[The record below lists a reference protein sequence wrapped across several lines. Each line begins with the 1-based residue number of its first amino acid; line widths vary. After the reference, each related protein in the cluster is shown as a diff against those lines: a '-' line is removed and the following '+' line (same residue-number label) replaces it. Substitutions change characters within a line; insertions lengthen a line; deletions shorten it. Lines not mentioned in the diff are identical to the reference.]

1 MLNVRHGWRIL
12 FALGVIP
19 SMLQL
24 AVFHWLPESPV
35 TMIIRGKDEVAR
47 ETYKRVYRD
56 ATPEIIE
63 LKLRVARNY
72 VEATTQL
79 QRGLTWRQR
88 IKKVW
93 THGPYR
99 RAIIT
104 VSGLQMFTQLTG
116 FNTLLYYSGQ
126 YSSCL
131 ALRSHEVVILM
142 GRNIVRLVW
151 FYKRCS
157 RWFDPFRY
165 QCPVRRM

>member
-1 MLNVRHGWRIL
+1 MGEYFKLMVRGTNAFFIPFGQVVSSGIGAGMLNVRHGWRIL

-19 SMLQL
+19 SMIQL
-24 AVFHWLPESPV
+24 IVFHWLPESPV
-35 TMIIRGKDEVAR
+35 TMIIRGDDDAAR
-47 ETYKRVYRD
+47 QTYRRVYRD

-79 QRGLTWRQR
+79 QRGLTWSQR

-116 FNTLLYYSGQ
+116 FNTLLYYSGTSQ
-126 YSSCL
+126 P
-131 ALRSHEVVILM
+131 SHTTLDTP
-142 GRNIVRLVW
+142 G
-151 FYKRCS
+151 
-157 RWFDPFRY
+157 
-165 QCPVRRM
+165 